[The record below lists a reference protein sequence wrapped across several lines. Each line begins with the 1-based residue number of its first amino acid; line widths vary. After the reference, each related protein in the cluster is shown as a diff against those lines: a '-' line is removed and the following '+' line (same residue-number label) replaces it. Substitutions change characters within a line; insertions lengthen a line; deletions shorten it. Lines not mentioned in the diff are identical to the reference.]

1 MGSTGDRRASLESVL
16 VTAIETYLKDVHT
29 MLPGQIIK
37 FDPATQLA
45 DVQIQLKRN
54 NNGELITL
62 PVLSQVPVRFLKS
75 GDFTITFP
83 LKENDEVAIY
93 FMERSIDNWLEDG
106 GIQSPNDV
114 RRFDL
119 SDAYVVP
126 ILYSQKQKITDF
138 DPDNMVIKS
147 TNGNSK
153 ITLKTDGTI
162 LMETTANTEIT
173 SAKTIIN
180 NDVDINGNLKVD
192 GTIDATGTITAPD
205 VVGTASVT
213 APTVSGSSS
222 LTVAGVEVGS
232 HTHGGVSTGT
242 GTTLPLS

>member
-1 MGSTGDRRASLESVL
+1 MGGTGDRRASLESVL

-37 FDPATQLA
+37 FDPIAQLA

-54 NNGELITL
+54 IDGELVTL
-62 PVLSQVPVRFLKS
+62 PVLPDIPVRFLKS

-83 LKENDEVAIY
+83 LKEKDEVAIY

-180 NDVDINGNLKVD
+180 NDVDINGNLNVD
-192 GTIDATGTITAPD
+192 GTIDATGTITAP
-205 VVGTASVT
+205 
-213 APTVSGSSS
+213 TVSGSSS
-222 LTVAGVEVGS
+222 LTVSGVEVGG
-232 HTHGGVSTGT
+232 HIHGGVTSGSASTA
-242 GTTLPLS
+242 PLA